1 MLQGIRDRAQSAL
14 MWVIVML
21 IIIPFALW
29 GIHQYF
35 GGGGDVAVA
44 SVNGRDISLRQFQEV
59 LHQQRSRLQNSL
71 EGGLDLDEAAE
82 RRLRQDTLDRLIE
95 EEVLVQT
102 VSSRG
107 MGIGDTQLAAS
118 LHGLEPFQ
126 EQGRFSPERYERWLR
141 TQGYVAAQFE
151 HSFRRVLLTTQLQS
165 GIAGSAFLTEAELRR
180 LARLEAQKRSFAHL
194 LVPAAPFRDPSAVT
208 EEQVASF
215 YREHADELV
224 QPEQVRVQYLEL
236 TMDALAAGVSVPE
249 DELRR
254 RYDGHQASYG
264 VPEQRR
270 ARHILLTVAEDAGAD
285 TVAAV
290 TARARDLAERIRA
303 GASFE
308 DLARES
314 SADPGSAQQGGDL
327 GFFGRGT
334 MVEPFEEAVFAMRVG
349 EVSEPVR
356 SPFGLHVI
364 RLDEVRAAAVRPF
377 EEVRQDILR
386 EVQRERAEPVFF
398 EQAERLTNLTYENP
412 DSLEP
417 AAHALGI
424 EIRTSDLFGR
434 SGGAGVA
441 AEPKVVSA
449 AFSDE
454 VLQRAQNS
462 EPLELG
468 GARVV
473 VLRVEE
479 HRPAA
484 QRPLEAVRSEIV
496 ERLASRTAHEK
507 AVAVA
512 AELLERLRAGEDLAA
527 VAGARGLEWV
537 ETGEVGREASGV
549 AAEVVTAAFQVE
561 RPAGDRPTFA
571 DVALPNGDVA
581 VIALRAVSEPHE
593 VSTEALERIRRQIEA
608 AYGRVAYTGFVQA
621 VRAQADVETYKDR
634 LQQ

>member
-14 MWVIVML
+14 MWVLVIL

-59 LHQQRSRLQNSL
+59 LQQQRFRLQNAV
-71 EGGLDLDEAAE
+71 EGGLELDEAAE

-102 VSSRG
+102 VASRG

-126 EQGRFSPERYERWLR
+126 ENGRFSPERYERWLR

-151 HSFRRVLLTTQLQS
+151 QSFRRVLLTTQLQS

-180 LARLEAQKRSFAHL
+180 LGRLQAQKRSFAHL
-194 LVPAAPFRDPSAVT
+194 VVRAAPFRDPSAVT
-208 EEQVASF
+208 EAQVATF

-224 QPEQVRVQYLEL
+224 EPEQVRVQYLEL

-270 ARHILLTVAEDAGAD
+270 ARHILLPLAEDAGAD
-285 TVAAV
+285 TVEAV

-303 GASFE
+303 GGSFE
-308 DLARES
+308 ELAREH

-334 MVEPFEEAVFAMRVG
+334 MVEPFEEAVFRMRVG
-349 EVSEPVR
+349 EVSDPVR

-364 RLDEVRAAAVRPF
+364 RLEEVRAATVRPF
-377 EEVRQDILR
+377 EEVREDILR

-417 AAHALGI
+417 AAQALGL
-424 EIRTSDLFGR
+424 EIQTSDLFGR

-462 EPLELG
+462 EPLELAG
-468 GARVV
+468 PRVV
-473 VLRVEE
+473 VLRVAE
-479 HRPAA
+479 HRPTA
-484 QRPLEAVRSEIV
+484 QRPLEVVRSEIL
-496 ERLASRTAHEK
+496 ERLVSRTAHER
-507 AVAVA
+507 AAAVA
-512 AELLERLRAGEDLAA
+512 AELLERLRAGEDPAA
-527 VAGARGLEWV
+527 VAGERGLEWV
-537 ETGEVGREASGV
+537 ETAEGGRDVSGV
-549 AAEVVTAAFQVE
+549 APEIVRAAFQAE

-581 VIALRAVSEPHE
+581 VIALRAVSEPSE
-593 VSTEALERIRRQIEA
+593 VSTEALERLRRQVEA
-608 AYGRVAYTGFVQA
+608 AYGRVAYAAFVQA
-621 VRAQADVETYKDR
+621 VRAQADVETYQDR